1 MITIQINKLNYH
13 IIMAEPYNGGF
24 LVNGTFRVGT
34 CENSTGKIYIQNE
47 QPYEIMRRTII
58 HELTHAYICA
68 YGHDAR
74 EEYKSEDLCE
84 FMSVFSDAIIYD
96 TDAILKHY
104 NIISPQEV
112 EE

>member
-1 MITIQINKLNYH
+1 MITIRINKLDYKV
-13 IIMAEPYNGGF
+13 IMVEPYNGSL
-24 LVNGTFRVGT
+24 LVSGTYRVGV

-47 QPYEIMRRTII
+47 LTYEIMRRVIM
-58 HELTHAYICA
+58 HELTHAYSCA

-96 TDAILKHY
+96 TNAILKHY
-104 NIISPQEV
+104 GIA
-112 EE
+112 EEAQ